1 MSIRDILPALNY
13 ESQETTSVSQVLQ
26 TVTTTKENSIRNCYD
41 GSIVEMI
48 SFELRENNVKW
59 FMDNI
64 QNFILETYQRG
75 LVWNDLRKA
84 LLIDTIMIKGK
95 IPGFLFQNK
104 LTQNIFDYCYSI
116 LDGQQRLQ
124 ALYEYK
130 NNKFAWK
137 CPVDRMDVY
146 YNEVPAVN
154 DATTTTTTTE
164 KRIMT
169 NSEMERLDNYK
180 FEWTEFHHS
189 CSKES
194 MRLNFKRINQGKTFN
209 KQDHIGIAE
218 DTNFILHLVQGVFN
232 VNTINEEY
240 EGKSLYE
247 IGFFKNFETEKYK
260 NVNPTCDFWFMNES
274 VKFTKAA
281 ERDLSNRK
289 IIMHLMP
296 FIIAGLNGEVIP
308 YSCAQTSITK
318 ITDYLNEEYT
328 DEHIIKVYKN
338 LKHLTNIFKDVRL
351 GTNKTKRSLRQYT
364 KLPCMVM
371 WYEQNYD
378 KSNTNVNSVRKSPKL
393 TTAPRLKW
401 KNIIQYFE
409 EHEDRVKEFERVI
422 ICGDTNRKREVSMI
436 RTFCQRI
443 VEKYPFKTFPDFYEQ
458 DMYYATRIQSRIR
471 GILAR
476 RIINV

>member
-1 MSIRDILPALNY
+1 MSITDILPALNY
-13 ESQETTSVSQVLQ
+13 ESQETTSVSQVVQ
-26 TVTTTKENSIRNCYD
+26 TVMTTIENSIRNCYD
-41 GSIVEMI
+41 GSIFERI
-48 SFELRENNVKW
+48 SFELRKDNVEW
-59 FMDNI
+59 FMDNMKD
-64 QNFILETYQRG
+64 FILETFQRG
-75 LVWNDLRKA
+75 LVWNNLQKA
-84 LLIDTIMIKGK
+84 LLIDTIMMNGK

-104 LTQNIFDYCYSI
+104 LTDRIFDYCYSI
-116 LDGQQRLQ
+116 LDGQQRLRT
-124 ALYEYK
+124 LYEYK
-130 NNKFAWK
+130 ENMFSWK
-137 CPVDRMDVY
+137 CPADRMNVY
-146 YNEVPAVN
+146 YNELPE
-154 DATTTTTTTE
+154 DATTE
-164 KRIMT
+164 ERIMT
-169 NSEMERLDNYK
+169 NNEMKRLHNYK

-247 IGFFKNFETEKYK
+247 IGFFKNFETEKFQ
-260 NVNPTCDFWFMNES
+260 NVNHTCDFWIMGES
-274 VKFTKAA
+274 LKFIEAG
-281 ERDLSNRK
+281 ERDLSNRE

-296 FIIAGLNGEVIP
+296 FIIAGLNNEVIP
-308 YSCAQTSITK
+308 YSCAQGSITK
-318 ITDYLNEEYT
+318 ITEYLDHEYT
-328 DEHIIKVYKN
+328 DENIIKVYKN
-338 LKHLTNIFKDVRL
+338 LIHLTNIFKAVGL
-351 GTNKTKRSLRQYT
+351 GTSKTKRSLRQYT

-371 WYEQNYD
+371 WYEQNYNEP
-378 KSNTNVNSVRKSPKL
+378 KSLINSVKNSSIL

-409 EHEDRVKEFERVI
+409 KHKDRVAEFNTMI
-422 ICGDTNRKREVSMI
+422 LINDSAKKRETSLI
-436 RTFCQRI
+436 KKFCERI
-443 VEKYPFKTFPDFYEQ
+443 VEKYPKKTYPEFYEL